1 MALKE
6 MGCSFGIAVKQN
18 MLLDDTGG
26 TDDKLS
32 PLQREKVDH
41 LFHVLYGE
49 YKGIRVV

>member
-18 MLLDDTGG
+18 VLLDDTDGK
-26 TDDKLS
+26 DDKLS

-49 YKGIRVV
+49 YQ